1 MYFENVPI
9 PKENVLGE
17 VGAGF
22 KIAMNILNSGRFSMG
37 SAGAGTIFNHIF
49 FSNIYIYINLNI
61 GILKKLLS
69 WTVEHANT
77 RVQFGKP
84 LKEFEMIQ
92 EKFAKMACTVY
103 AMESMAYLTA
113 GMLDSYDAPD
123 CAMEAA
129 MVKVIQCVYPLFAGT
144 INK

>member
-1 MYFENVPI
+1 ML
-9 PKENVLGE
+9 KTHL
-17 VGAGF
+17 
-22 KIAMNILNSGRFSMG
+22 
-37 SAGAGTIFNHIF
+37 HIF
-49 FSNIYIYINLNI
+49 KNV
-61 GILKKLLS
+61 GILKKLLG

-77 RVQFGKP
+77 RVQFGKT

-113 GMLDSYDAPD
+113 GMLDAYDEPD

-129 MVKVIQCVYPLFAGT
+129 MVKVI
-144 INK
+144 

>member
-1 MYFENVPI
+1 ML
-9 PKENVLGE
+9 K
-17 VGAGF
+17 
-22 KIAMNILNSGRFSMG
+22 
-37 SAGAGTIFNHIF
+37 THQHIF
-49 FSNIYIYINLNI
+49 KNV
-61 GILKKLLS
+61 GILKKLLG

-77 RVQFGKP
+77 RVQFGKT

-113 GMLDSYDAPD
+113 GMLDAYDEPD

-129 MVKVIQCVYPLFAGT
+129 MVKVISLSSPSSSLDQ
-144 INK
+144 

>member
-1 MYFENVPI
+1 
-9 PKENVLGE
+9 
-17 VGAGF
+17 
-22 KIAMNILNSGRFSMG
+22 MG
-37 SAGAGTIFNHIF
+37 
-49 FSNIYIYINLNI
+49 
-61 GILKKLLS
+61 

-77 RVQFGKP
+77 RVQFGKS

-129 MVKVIQCVYPLFAGT
+129 MVKVIKFAYPSLIRTITKSYFFFLNRYSAQREHGT
-144 INK
+144 VLVSAFKYLVVLVT